1 MDAADYEQQKGTAH
15 SSGILKSKIK
25 LSSMV
30 GFRESSL
37 LKPYCSLHHV
47 PSHDVKR
54 A

>member
-1 MDAADYEQQKGTAH
+1 MDTTDYEQQKGTAH
-15 SSGILKSKIK
+15 NSGILKPKIR

-30 GFRESSL
+30 GFRESPL
-37 LKPYCSLHHV
+37 LNPYCCLHHG